1 MHFLLVED
9 HPLMRS
15 GLAQLLAR
23 QFSGATVTEVESAAA
38 ALDNLSSSAPDLVI
52 LDIDL
57 PDRSGLDLLA
67 DLRSLAHNIP
77 VLMLTA
83 QEETEFGRR
92 ALHAG
97 ASGFVHKSSPPSEII
112 GAVQRLLQGK
122 KYVSQDLA
130 TSLIDHPDQSSLT
143 LHQRLSTREFEVLR
157 LLGKGSSVTDI
168 SQRLGLSVKTVST
181 YRSRILEKLHLQTT
195 GELVRYAVEHHL
207 V

>member
-15 GLAQLLAR
+15 GLAQLLVR
-23 QFSGATVTEVESAAA
+23 QFSGATVSEVESAAA
-38 ALDNLSSSAPDLVI
+38 AIQSLSNSPADLII

-57 PDRSGLDLLA
+57 PDRSGLDILA
-67 DLRSLAHNIP
+67 DLKALAPQTP

-97 ASGFVHKSSPPSEII
+97 ASGFVHKSSPPGEII
-112 GAVQRLLQGK
+112 GAVERLLQGK

-130 TSLIDHPDQSSLT
+130 TSLIDHPAQSSLT
-143 LHQRLSTREFEVLR
+143 LHQALSTREFEVLR

-181 YRSRILEKLHLQTT
+181 YRTRILQKLHLQTT
-195 GELVRYAVEHHL
+195 GEIVRYAVEHHL